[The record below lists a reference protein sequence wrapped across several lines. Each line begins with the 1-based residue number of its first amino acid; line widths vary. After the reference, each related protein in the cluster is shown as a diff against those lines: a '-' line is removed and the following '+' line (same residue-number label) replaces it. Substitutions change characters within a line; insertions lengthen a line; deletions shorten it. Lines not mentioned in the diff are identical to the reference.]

1 MYKLAVFD
9 LDGTLLDKHH
19 EISEENLYAI
29 KKLESKGCKIVI
41 ATGRPDMLVKEY
53 VKKMDILEPVI
64 SCNGA
69 MIRNP
74 FTKEVVF
81 KKVIAKEDVK
91 AIIELCQRDHHIY
104 MAYTEDAIIST
115 DNYRT
120 QYFIGRNQ
128 KLEKDCRTNFIIEE
142 NASYIAETYEVYKI
156 LIIEK
161 DTDKYLRIDEK
172 FKSFSELT
180 RVQSASGF
188 YDIMPENTSKKL
200 AIDHLIDHYHIDI
213 SEVVAFGDNYND
225 LEMLKHAGTA
235 ITTANGVSA
244 VKEIVDY
251 ISVDHNESGVSY
263 AINTFLLKENME
275 A

>member
-19 EISEENLYAI
+19 EISEENLHAI

-53 VKKMDILEPVI
+53 VKKLDVLEPVI

-81 KKVIAKEDVK
+81 KKVIGKEDVK
-91 AIIELCQRDHHIY
+91 DIIELCQKDHRIY
-104 MAYTEDAIIST
+104 MVYTEDAIIST

-120 QYFIGRNQ
+120 QYFIERNQ
-128 KLEKDCRTNFIIEE
+128 KLEKDSRANFIIEE

-156 LIIEK
+156 LVIEK
-161 DTDKYLRIDEK
+161 DADKYLEMYEK

-180 RVQSASGF
+180 KVQSANGF
-188 YDIMPENTSKKL
+188 YDIMPKNTSKKL

-244 VKEIVDY
+244 VKEIADF
-251 ISVDHNESGVSY
+251 ISVDHNESGVSH